1 LYGHKTPLSFPFSV
15 PIFWAC
21 HPKTALPH
29 TLSLGFWLS
38 GFPLQVRLR
47 RSFPLQSLTHF
58 VSLSFSFRFSFLL
71 PVSFFSALVVS
82 APKSFVCSIIV
93 PSIIVPSIIVPSIIV
108 PSIIVPPA

>member
-1 LYGHKTPLSFPFSV
+1 MGTKPRFRSPSPFLF
-15 PIFWAC
+15 FWAC

-71 PVSFFSALVVS
+71 PVSYFSALVVS

-93 PSIIVPSIIVPSIIV
+93 PSIIVPSI
-108 PSIIVPPA
+108 VPPA